1 MKAILIEDRPDR
13 QKLFLSD
20 IENGIERLK
29 KISDLAMP
37 SGQDCRDIIASIN
50 DEIFNA
56 NDLNL
61 IMVHKSSLTAVGINY
76 LNKLSKENV
85 TLVLFSG
92 NIDQLIYDNQNIE
105 CLHINSKDF
114 YSSRLIPFIK
124 DFINDMKPH
133 ILELKNKDWKLSYF
147 FLLRQLF
154 QNRLIENDY
163 EEKQSI
169 TLRIEKIKTILDIKE
184 KEDSDI
190 LNFILKETEKIINT
204 I

>member
-20 IENGIERLK
+20 IENGIEHLRN
-29 KISDLAMP
+29 ISNLTMP
-37 SGQDCRDIIASIN
+37 IGQDCRDIIASIN
-50 DEIFNA
+50 DENFNA
-56 NDLNL
+56 DDLNL
-61 IMVHKSSLTAVGINY
+61 IMVHKSSLTSVGINY
-76 LNKLSKENV
+76 LNKLSKEKV
-85 TLVLFSG
+85 TLVFFSG

-163 EEKQSI
+163 DEKQAI
-169 TLRIEKIKTILDIKE
+169 ALRIEKIKSILDINE
-184 KEDSDI
+184 KEDTDI
-190 LNFILKETEKIINT
+190 LDFISKETEKIIAT

>member
-20 IENGIERLK
+20 IENSIEQLK

-37 SGQDCRDIIASIN
+37 SGQDCRDIIAAIN
-50 DEIFNA
+50 DEIFSA
-56 NDLNL
+56 DDLNL
-61 IMVHKSSLTAVGINY
+61 IMVHKSSLTSVGINY
-76 LNKLSKENV
+76 LSKLSKENV
-85 TLVLFSG
+85 TLVFFSG

-124 DFINDMKPH
+124 DFINDVKPH

-154 QNRLIENDY
+154 QNRLIEEDN
-163 EEKQSI
+163 ETKGSI
-169 TLRIEKIKTILDIKE
+169 STRIDKIKTILDIKE

-190 LNFILKETEKIINT
+190 LDFISKETEKIINT
-204 I
+204 L

>member
-20 IENGIERLK
+20 IENSIEQLK

-37 SGQDCRDIIASIN
+37 SGQDCRDIIAAIN
-50 DEIFNA
+50 DEIFSA
-56 NDLNL
+56 DDLNL
-61 IMVHKSSLTAVGINY
+61 IMVHKSSLTSVGINY
-76 LNKLSKENV
+76 LSKLSKENV
-85 TLVLFSG
+85 TLVFFSG

-114 YSSRLIPFIK
+114 YSSRLIPFIN
-124 DFINDMKPH
+124 DFINDVKPH

-154 QNRLIENDY
+154 QNRLIEEDN
-163 EEKQSI
+163 ETKGSI
-169 TLRIEKIKTILDIKE
+169 STRIDKIKTILDIKE

-190 LNFILKETEKIINT
+190 LDFISKETEKIINT
-204 I
+204 L

>member
-20 IENGIERLK
+20 IENGIEQLK

-37 SGQDCRDIIASIN
+37 SGQDCRDIIAAIN
-50 DEIFNA
+50 DEIFSA
-56 NDLNL
+56 DDLNL
-61 IMVHKSSLTAVGINY
+61 IMVHKSSLTSVGINY
-76 LNKLSKENV
+76 LSKLSKENV
-85 TLVLFSG
+85 TLVFFSG

-114 YSSRLIPFIK
+114 YSTRLIPFIK

-147 FLLRQLF
+147 FLLRQLI

-163 EEKQSI
+163 EEKQAI
-169 TLRIEKIKTILDIKE
+169 ALRIEKIKSTLDIKE
-184 KEDSDI
+184 REDSDI
-190 LNFILKETEKIINT
+190 LDFISKETEKIINT
-204 I
+204 L

>member
-20 IENGIERLK
+20 IENGIEQLRNLP
-29 KISDLAMP
+29 DLAMP
-37 SGQDCRDIIASIN
+37 SGQDCRDLIAAIN
-50 DEIFNA
+50 DENFNA
-56 NDLNL
+56 DDLNL
-61 IMVHKSSLTAVGINY
+61 IMVHKSSLTSVGINF
-76 LNKLSKENV
+76 LNKLSKEKV
-85 TLVLFSG
+85 TLVFFSG
-92 NIDQLIYDNQNIE
+92 NIDQLIYDNKNIE

-114 YSSRLIPFIK
+114 YSTRLIPFIK

-147 FLLRQLF
+147 FLLRQLI
-154 QNRLIENDY
+154 QNRMIENDY

-190 LNFILKETEKIINT
+190 LDFISKETEKIINT
-204 I
+204 L

>member
-20 IENGIERLK
+20 IENGIEQLRTLPN
-29 KISDLAMP
+29 LAMP
-37 SGQDCRDIIASIN
+37 SVQDCRNIIASIN
-50 DEIFNA
+50 EENFNSD
-56 NDLNL
+56 DLNL
-61 IMVHKSSLTAVGINY
+61 IMVHKSSLTSMGISY
-76 LNKLSKENV
+76 LIKLSKENV
-85 TLVLFSG
+85 TLVFFSG

-169 TLRIEKIKTILDIKE
+169 TLRIEKIKSILDINE
-184 KEDSDI
+184 REDSNI
-190 LNFILKETEKIINT
+190 LNFISKETKKIINT
-204 I
+204 L